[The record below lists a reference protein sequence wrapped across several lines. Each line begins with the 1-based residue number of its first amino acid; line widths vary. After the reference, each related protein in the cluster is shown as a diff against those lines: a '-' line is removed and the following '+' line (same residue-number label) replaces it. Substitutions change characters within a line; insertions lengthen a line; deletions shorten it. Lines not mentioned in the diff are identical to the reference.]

1 MTFGEIDIDRGDTRM
16 TFGAMDIDREHP
28 NIFGAI
34 NKQRE
39 GEYSIYS
46 LQTLY
51 GAPRTRERRGKE
63 RRKEVRGSE
72 VMRLLGDKVNLH
84 NR

>member
-1 MTFGEIDIDRGDTRM
+1 M

-39 GEYSIYS
+39 REYSIYS
-46 LQTLY
+46 LQMLY
-51 GAPRTRERRGKE
+51 GAPRMRERRAKDRG
-63 RRKEVRGSE
+63 KEVRGSE
-72 VMRLLGDKVNLH
+72 VMRL
-84 NR
+84 

>member
-1 MTFGEIDIDRGDTRM
+1 M

-28 NIFGAI
+28 NSIRG

-51 GAPRTRERRGKE
+51 GAPRMRERRAKDRG
-63 RRKEVRGSE
+63 KEVRGSE
-72 VMRLLGDKVNLH
+72 VMRL
-84 NR
+84 